1 MSFEAEKYSFTL
13 ASPWISSSNPDW
25 EPILPYGNIKRYKK
39 NDIIIDMGE
48 KANQLLFLNK
58 GQVKMIALTKSG
70 TEKIIWYIN
79 APNIFGEVPFFHS
92 QPCRFVIMA
101 SGNSEVYC
109 FDRDFVEDKLVEY
122 PDIMKYMFRLFAQK
136 VRVLSSQ
143 IEDLTFNS
151 PLARVAKLLFFLA
164 LQNGEHMV
172 NDNYLINIRL
182 THQELANITGLHR
195 VTATNALGKLCD
207 SKIIEKSRDTILI
220 KDLDALKQII
230 EQEE

>member
-1 MSFEAEKYSFTL
+1 MQ
-13 ASPWISSSNPDW
+13 ICD
-25 EPILPYGNIKRYKK
+25 YG
-39 NDIIIDMGE
+39 
-48 KANQLLFLNK
+48 F
-58 GQVKMIALTKSG
+58 
-70 TEKIIWYIN
+70 
-79 APNIFGEVPFFHS
+79 
-92 QPCRFVIMA
+92 
-101 SGNSEVYC
+101 
-109 FDRDFVEDKLVEY
+109 
-122 PDIMKYMFRLFAQK
+122 
-136 VRVLSSQ
+136 
-143 IEDLTFNS
+143 EDLTFNS